1 MLNELSSVLFV
12 YYCILFIVI
21 SIKNKMLEK
30 TNKEILFFNILS
42 SIGLCYLT
50 LKAGE
55 ILFASS
61 VGLLLINLCSLKINF
76 KNNLQISSLLGLA
89 VIVANK
95 NIFASQLFLLVMM
108 FYLSDLRL
116 TKENVIKSLLLLL
129 VIIKTS
135 NTAYIWEVL
144 YVSSLLLLLA
154 LLILGKNQKKDYQPI
169 NGLYVLCCMGML
181 SQETNEIARNIALV
195 FLFLPFFIAKY
206 HGQEMFKINYL
217 KYAIALALPLYQGN
231 YWIYFALFVACD
243 AFLNLYESQTFKKVS
258 INNLI
263 SCVVL
268 SVVLFGAIQW
278 WTIVLIASC
287 SIFFIHKNI
296 EREGQS
302 FSKHDY
308 FVFLTL
314 FFLTL
319 TGLVINN
326 KSILFLVVIISLL
339 LFFIT
344 EFFLKAHLR
353 DSFVLKLYNKIDDK
367 KIISLKIKTSEK
379 KTKYVDVLFGA
390 NFLEVGRLPV
400 LILTFILVFYMWSN
414 KWN

>member
-1 MLNELSSVLFV
+1 
-12 YYCILFIVI
+12 VI
-21 SIKNKMLEK
+21 SITNKTLEK
-30 TNKEILFFNILS
+30 TNKEILFFNIIS

-50 LKAGE
+50 LNNGQ

-61 VGLLLINLCSLKINF
+61 VGLLLINLCSFKINL

-95 NIFASQLFLLVMM
+95 NMFASQLFLLVMM
-108 FYLSDLRL
+108 FYMSDLRL

-135 NTAYIWEVL
+135 NTVYIWEVL

-154 LLILGKNQKKDYQPI
+154 LLILGKNQNKDYQPV

-181 SQETNEIARNIALV
+181 SQETNEIARNIALI
-195 FLFLPFFIAKY
+195 FLFFPFFVAKY
-206 HGQEMFKINYL
+206 HNQEMFKINYL
-217 KYAIALALPLYQGN
+217 SYAIALVLPLYQGN
-231 YWIYFALFVACD
+231 YWIYFGLFVVCD

-258 INNLI
+258 MINLI
-263 SCVVL
+263 SSVVL
-268 SVVLFGAIQW
+268 AVVLFGAIQW
-278 WTIVLIASC
+278 WTIVITASC
-287 SIFFIHKNI
+287 SIFFIHKNM
-296 EREGQS
+296 EREGHS
-302 FSKHDY
+302 FSRHDY

-314 FFLTL
+314 LFLTL
-319 TGLVINN
+319 TGLVLNN

-339 LFFIT
+339 VFFIA
-344 EFFLKAHLR
+344 EFFLKAYLR

-367 KIISLKIKTSEK
+367 KIISAKIKISEN
-379 KTKYVDVLFGA
+379 KTKSADVLFGA
-390 NFLEVGRLPV
+390 YFLEIGRLPV
-400 LILTFILVFYMWSN
+400 LILTFILVFYMWLN